1 MNQERGNVSVSTENI
16 FPIIRKWLYSD
27 RDIFLRE
34 LVSNAADANAKLRR
48 LTSIGEISLPEEE
61 ALTIQVSFDSAAGT
75 LSVIDNGI
83 GMTAD
88 EIRKYINQIAF
99 SGVMDFVDTYKDKG
113 VEAGGII
120 GHFGLGFYSAFMV
133 SDKVRIDTLS
143 WQDGA
148 EAASWE
154 SEDGMA
160 YVMGPSEYARRGSC
174 ITLTLSEEGKEFLTG
189 SKIREI
195 LDKYCNFMPFPIY
208 FTDIEADKARAA
220 REVEA
225 AKKRAEEKQKDK
237 EKKAQDQDAATD
249 ADEDLT
255 DDEDLTPAPV
265 DLAMINDTSPLWLK
279 KPSNCTDEEYKSFFH
294 KTFRDYRDPLF
305 WIHLNMDYPF
315 NLKGILYFPRLE
327 NAYETLEGRIK
338 IYYNQ
343 VFVADNIKE
352 IIPEFL
358 FLLKGTIDCP
368 DLPLNVS
375 RSFLQN
381 DAYVSKLSSHIIRK
395 VSDKLSQLFQ
405 NQRADYEKYWQD
417 IGVFVKYGM
426 LREEKFYDRVKD
438 IALYKTVDGDF
449 KVLAD
454 LGDTLLYTPDPKQQI
469 AYVQMAKA
477 RGMTVLVMDHEL
489 DNHFMS
495 FIEYKHQGKKFRRVD
510 AELGGK
516 DSETAHAE
524 ALTAL
529 FRKTS
534 GQEKLDVK
542 FQSLG
547 DGALPAL
554 IVESEESRRMQEM
567 RKQFERMKG
576 SGDDSMDI
584 DSLFPLQTT
593 LVIND
598 DQILVSRLKALGDIH
613 GQEEQADL
621 LARQIYDLARLGHGS
636 LTADDMAAFLKRS
649 TEVLDRLTRP
659 AGDA

>member
-1 MNQERGNVSVSTENI
+1 MNQERGNVSVNTENI

-48 LTSIGEISLPEEE
+48 LMAIGEIEIAETEQLK
-61 ALTIQVSFDSAAGT
+61 IDVIFDKTAKT
-75 LSVIDNGI
+75 LVVKDNGI

-99 SGVMDFVDTYKDKG
+99 SGVMDFVEKYKEKG
-113 VEAGGII
+113 VESDGII

-143 WQDGA
+143 CQPDA
-148 EAASWE
+148 DAASWE

-160 YVMGPSEYARRGSC
+160 YVMGPSDYAVRGTQ
-174 ITLTLSEEGKEFLTG
+174 ITLTLSEEGSEFLTG

-195 LDKYCNFMPFPIY
+195 LDKYCSFMPYPIF
-208 FTDIEADKARAA
+208 FTDIEADKERA
-220 REVEA
+220 
-225 AKKRAEEKQKDK
+225 KRAEEDRKRRSEEKA
-237 EKKAQDQDAATD
+237 KKAKEAAEKGEE
-249 ADEDLT
+249 APEAEEDV
-255 DDEDLTPAPV
+255 EPAEPV
-265 DLAMINDTSPLWLK
+265 PQPINDVSPLWLK
-279 KPSNCTDEEYKSFFH
+279 KPSDCTDDEYKQFYH

-315 NLKGILYFPRLE
+315 NLKGILYFPRSE
-327 NAYETLEGRIK
+327 NVYESLEGRIK

-381 DAYVSKLSSHIIRK
+381 DNYVSKLSTHIIRK
-395 VSDKLSQLFQ
+395 VSDKLNQLFE
-405 NQRADYEKYWQD
+405 NQREEYEKYWQD

-426 LREEKFYDRVKD
+426 MREDKFYDRVKD
-438 IALYKTVDGDF
+438 IALFQTVDKTF
-449 KVLAD
+449 KTLAD
-454 LGDTLLYTPDPKQQI
+454 LDDAILYTPDPKQQV
-469 AYVQMAKA
+469 AYVQMARK
-477 RGMTVLVMDHEL
+477 RDLTVLVMDHEI

-495 FIEYKHQGKKFRRVD
+495 FIEYKNTGKKFRRVD

-516 DSETAHAE
+516 DSDSIHAE
-524 ALTAL
+524 SLTGL
-529 FRKTS
+529 FRKAS
-534 GQEKLDVK
+534 GQEKLEVK
-542 FQSLG
+542 IQSLG
-547 DGALPAL
+547 ADALPAM

-567 RKQFERMKG
+567 RKQFERMNG
-576 SGDDSMDI
+576 SGGDGMDF
-584 DSLFPLQTT
+584 DAMFPLQTS

-598 DQILVSRLKALGDIH
+598 DQPLVSRLSALSDLPGK
-613 GQEEQADL
+613 EEQADL

-636 LTADDMAAFLKRS
+636 LTAEDMAAFLKRS
-649 TEVLDRLTRP
+649 TDVLDRLTAP
-659 AGDA
+659 SASDNA